1 MKSVFHSVQAAQV
14 DYANGYDI
22 SFLFRGPEELR
33 DHIVISVGMS
43 PKEVAEKL
51 LELAARLDS
60 RK

>member
-1 MKSVFHSVQAAQV
+1 MRTAFHAVHAGQV

-22 SFLFRGPEELR
+22 TFLFRGPQELR
-33 DHIVISVGMS
+33 DHIVIDVGMS

-60 RK
+60 RT